1 MSGLKLDKECQL
13 IIECRSLLTSYDDF
27 MLGLKMNQA
36 LYEAQEKSYQM
47 KVAALQEGFDQ
58 KLKLL
63 MLAADRAG
71 LIPALTAEMNRLSGD
86 GTELLE
92 SSTAIEV

>member
-13 IIECRSLLTSYDDF
+13 IVECRSLLTSYDDF
-27 MLGLKMNQA
+27 MLGLKMNQT
-36 LYEAQEKSYQM
+36 LYEAQEKSYQQ

-71 LIPALTAEMNRLSGD
+71 LIPALTAEMKKLSGD
-86 GTELLE
+86 GAELLG
-92 SSTAIEV
+92 SGDSLVR